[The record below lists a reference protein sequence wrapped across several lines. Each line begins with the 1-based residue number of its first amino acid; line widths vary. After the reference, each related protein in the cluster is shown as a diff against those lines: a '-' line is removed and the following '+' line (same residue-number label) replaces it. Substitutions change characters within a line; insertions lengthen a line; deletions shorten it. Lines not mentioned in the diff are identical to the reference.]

1 MPSTDDL
8 RSDLILRR
16 FFDLSLEPLCIAGLD
31 GRFLRM
37 NPAWVG
43 ILGFAI
49 DELEGSPFMDF
60 VHSDDRDATG
70 ARISALVND
79 RRAIDGF
86 ECRFVARDGSTRW
99 LRWRATLDMPN
110 GVMLAAATDFTDDR
124 RRDDELEQARR
135 QRDRATRNQTEFFN
149 LSADLLAVSTLDGE
163 LLQVNQA
170 WSTSF
175 GYDSADLANANF
187 IDFVHPDD
195 IDATIVGIADMI
207 EGAGVAEFEHRVRR
221 RDGTYRWV
229 TWSGA
234 VDRTMNRIFGVGR
247 DTTERRETE
256 AQLRDAIASAEQANL
271 AKSTF
276 LANMSHELRTPLNS
290 VIGFSNVLRKNK
302 QESLTATEV
311 QYLGRIQSN
320 GEHLLHLINDV
331 LDLSKIE
338 AGGMRLERQEVD
350 LVEIVNDVL
359 LQLDPV
365 TSRAVEL
372 RGEGPVDL
380 AATHTD
386 PHRLKQVLI
395 NLVGNACKFT
405 EQGSVTV
412 RVVANGRTPI
422 RIDVI
427 DTGPGIAES
436 KLPRLFEPFRQADES
451 TARTHGGT
459 GLGLTIAR
467 ELSALLGFGLTVKSQ
482 VGRGSTFSVHLVPSR
497 SAVSAARP
505 DPAPDASDA
514 VGAHPAPLGDSPQPF
529 APELAVGV
537 TVLVIDDE
545 ADARALIERH
555 LEDLGI
561 TVVTSSSSVHGLAIA
576 QRIMPDVIILD
587 LMMPGVDG
595 WVLLGLL
602 RHDPVL
608 VHIPVVI
615 CSIVEAD
622 HRASLPGAAGF
633 LSKPFDPTDLK
644 ALLAEVI
651 QTPEGHALVVDD
663 DPDARAL
670 LQSIL
675 EENGLRVTH
684 AENGRDALAEL
695 RTHGV
700 PDVIFLDLIM
710 PVLDGFGVL
719 AELRADA
726 ELRDCPVVVMTA
738 KDLSDS
744 EREDLAVGDV
754 ALLSKGDLL
763 AGRLETTL
771 TAMLERRRAQDPTQ
785 TSSRAERGAGHR

>member
-1 MPSTDDL
+1 MTSTDDP
-8 RSDLILRR
+8 RSDVILRR

-43 ILGFAI
+43 VLGFAV
-49 DELEGSPFMDF
+49 DELEGRPFMDF
-60 VHSDDRDATG
+60 VHPDDREAVG
-70 ARISALVND
+70 AQISAFVD
-79 RRAIDGF
+79 DQGTIDGY
-86 ECRFVARDGSTRW
+86 ECRFIARDGATRW
-99 LRWRATLDMPN
+99 LRWRAALDMPS
-110 GVMLAAATDFTDDR
+110 GVMLAAATDITEDR
-124 RRDDELEQARR
+124 RRDDELDQARR

-149 LSADLLAVSTLDGE
+149 LSIDLLAVTTLDGE

-170 WSTSF
+170 WTTTF
-175 GYDSADLANANF
+175 GYDSADLADAIF

-195 IDATIVGIADMI
+195 IDATIVGIASMV
-207 EGAGVAEFEHRVRR
+207 ESGSGVAEFEHRFRK
-221 RDGTYRWV
+221 RDGSYRWV
-229 TWSGA
+229 TWSAA

-247 DTTERRETE
+247 DTTERRQTE
-256 AQLRDAIASAEQANL
+256 AQLRDAIASAEQANV

-302 QESLTATEV
+302 QESLTATEI

-338 AGGMRLERQEVD
+338 AGGMPLERQDVD

-365 TSRAVEL
+365 RSRAVEL
-372 RGEGPVDL
+372 CGEGPVDL
-380 AATHTD
+380 VAVHTD

-405 EQGSVTV
+405 ERGSVTV

-427 DTGPGIAES
+427 DTGPGITES

-467 ELSALLGFGLTVKSQ
+467 ELSSLLGFDLTVKSQ

-497 SAVSAARP
+497 PAVSAARAH
-505 DPAPDASDA
+505 PAPEVHDA
-514 VGAHPAPLGDSPQPF
+514 VGAQPAPLGGGSQPF
-529 APELAVGV
+529 APELAVGL

-555 LEDLGI
+555 LEDLGL

-595 WVLLGLL
+595 WALLGLL
-602 RHDPVL
+602 RRDPTL

-633 LSKPFDPTDLK
+633 LSKPFDPTDLR
-644 ALLAEVI
+644 ALLAQVI

-663 DPDARAL
+663 DPDARNL

-684 AENGRDALAEL
+684 AVNGRDALTQL
-695 RTHGV
+695 RDSGV

-719 AELRADA
+719 AELRADP
-726 ELRDCPVVVMTA
+726 ELCDCPVVVMTA
-738 KDLSDS
+738 KDLTDSD
-744 EREDLAVGDV
+744 REDLAVGDV
-754 ALLSKGDLL
+754 ALLPKGDLL
-763 AGRLETTL
+763 AGRLESTI
-771 TAMLERRRAQDPTQ
+771 TAMLERRHLRVPA
-785 TSSRAERGAGHR
+785 SSKADRGERHS